1 MNRSTPSAEGGLP
14 PPSPPERH
22 AAGRAPRAV
31 RGDAVARRLGELYPE
46 SRCSLD
52 FRSPF
57 ELLLATIL
65 SAQCTDRRVN
75 LVTPELFRRWP
86 TADALAMAPQGEVE
100 GVIRSTGFF
109 RAKAKNIL
117 GCCQALVER
126 HGGEVPITL
135 AELVKLPGVG
145 RKTANV
151 VLGVG
156 FGRAEGI
163 VVDTHVGRIC
173 RRLDLTRRSDAVGAE
188 RDLVKVVPRG
198 EWILFS
204 HHLIDHGRA
213 VCLAR
218 RPRCEGCGL
227 ADLCPRRGL
236 PPRPGDRS
244 GTASGGQQPT
254 GHGKQGP
261 GGVQSAGVRR
271 QTGRKPRRDLP

>member
-1 MNRSTPSAEGGLP
+1 V
-14 PPSPPERH
+14 
-22 AAGRAPRAV
+22 AGRL
-31 RGDAVARRLGELYPE
+31 GDLYPA

-52 FRSPF
+52 FRSPL

-86 TADALAMAPQGEVE
+86 TAASLSAARQEEVE

-109 RAKAKNIL
+109 RAKAKNLL

-126 HGGEVPITL
+126 HGGEVPVTL
-135 AELVKLPGVG
+135 AELVTLPGVG

-173 RRLDLTRRSDAVGAE
+173 RRLDLTRRTDAVGVE
-188 RDLVKVVPRG
+188 RDLVKVVPPDR
-198 EWILFS
+198 WIVFS
-204 HHLIDHGRA
+204 HQLIDHGRA

-218 RPRCEGCGL
+218 RPRCTGCGL
-227 ADLCPRRGL
+227 ADLCPQRGL
-236 PPRPGDRS
+236 PAPAGSAVAPRGR
-244 GTASGGQQPT
+244 AS
-254 GHGKQGP
+254 GHGKDGY
-261 GGVQSAGVRR
+261 GGVQSRRVGR
-271 QTGRKPRRDLP
+271 QTGRKPRGNVP